1 MHDAKEGVGEKG
13 GRRCE
18 EELEKKSRAKGKDGD
33 EGDAVGREEVSWTG
47 SHEK

>member
-1 MHDAKEGVGEKG
+1 M
-13 GRRCE
+13 CE
-18 EELEKKSRAKGKDGD
+18 EELERKSRAKGKDGD